1 MRAASHTASDS
12 RMSFASHKAHTGDYG
27 GLLACVL
34 ALVVFG
40 LVMVMSS
47 SAVASMEKGQGA
59 FGIFLKQFAYAMV
72 GLVLMVYFSKT
83 DYRKLRHFASAA
95 FAAVVVLLGLV
106 LIPGIGTSAGGASR
120 WIVLGGFGI
129 QPSEFAKLAF
139 VLFASA
145 ALSRDETRPQT
156 AAGYLIPALP
166 ALVVLAAL
174 IMAQPDLGTTIMLAI
189 AFFAVIWTAGV
200 PIPVLGWLGALSG
213 AAFLALAFSA
223 DYRKAR
229 LLSFLDPWAS
239 ADSEGYHA
247 VQSMLAIGSGGWTGV
262 GLGAGRQKW
271 LFLPNAHTDFVFA
284 VIGEELGF
292 VGCAAVILLFLAFSF
307 FGIRTAM
314 KAPDRFGRI
323 LAGGITAWISIQ
335 AFINIGVTSGR
346 LPVTGIP
353 LPFLSTGGSALLTVL
368 VSTGILL
375 SIARRSGAPAET
387 RHA

>member
-1 MRAASHTASDS
+1 MSTTLLDRRGAGSAAMPNSSYS
-12 RMSFASHKAHTGDYG
+12 RNAG
-27 GLLACVL
+27 GLTACVL

-40 LVMVMSS
+40 LVMVMSA

-59 FGIFLKQFAYAMV
+59 FGIFVKQFVFALGGLGIMAY
-72 GLVLMVYFSKT
+72 LSRI
-83 DYRKLRHFASAA
+83 DYNRLRYAA
-95 FAAVVVLLGLV
+95 IPLLVVVTALLGLV
-106 LIPGIGTSAGGASR
+106 LVPGIGTSAGGASR
-120 WIVLGGFGI
+120 WIALGGIGV

-139 VLFASA
+139 VLFAAA
-145 ALSRDETRPQT
+145 ALAGNAKRPET
-156 AAGYLIPALP
+156 AAEFLIPTLP
-166 ALVVLAAL
+166 AVLILGAL
-174 IMAQPDLGTTIMLAI
+174 IMAQPDLGTTITLGI
-189 AFFAVIWTAGV
+189 AFFGVLWAAGLPL
-200 PIPVLGWLGALSG
+200 PIFGWLAGLS
-213 AAFLALAFSA
+213 ATAFVALALSA

-229 LLSFLDPWAS
+229 LLSFIDPWAS

-292 VGCAAVILLFLAFSF
+292 VGCLAVILLFSTFAF
-307 FGIRTAM
+307 FGIRTALR
-314 KAPDRFGRI
+314 APDRFGRV
-323 LAGGITAWISIQ
+323 LAGGITAWISLQ

-368 VSTGILL
+368 AASGILL
-375 SIARRSGAPAET
+375 SIARRGDAVAEGRT
-387 RHA
+387 R